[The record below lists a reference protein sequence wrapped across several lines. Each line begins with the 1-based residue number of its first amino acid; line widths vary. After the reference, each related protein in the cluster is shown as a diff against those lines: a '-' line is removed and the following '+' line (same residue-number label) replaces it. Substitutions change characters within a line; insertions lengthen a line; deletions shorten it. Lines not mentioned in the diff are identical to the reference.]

1 MKNISLA
8 EAVLLEYIDNVLNY
22 SEYIDSS
29 EFLSEKDR
37 KDAIKKIKKLRKEL
51 KSGTLHHEDLEG
63 FCDRYSFEFDILL
76 SNGGLGLDQKKF
88 ELLTSDFQ
96 YHD

>member
-1 MKNISLA
+1 MKDISLA

-37 KDAIKKIKKLRKEL
+37 KDAIKKIKKLRL
-51 KSGTLHHEDLEG
+51 
-63 FCDRYSFEFDILL
+63 RMLL
-76 SNGGLGLDQKKF
+76 
-88 ELLTSDFQ
+88 
-96 YHD
+96 